1 MTGSRLGEVY
11 DPTGAHL
18 QDPYPLFERARR
30 SEPVFYSARL
40 QAWVVTRYDDVDA
53 ILKDP
58 GTFSSTNSL
67 RPVGEL
73 YPATFAELAAG
84 YPPTPDHVT
93 SDGAAHHRLRAAY
106 AARLTAGVVRTLEP
120 VIRARAESLI
130 EEFVDDRRVEL
141 VSQFASRLPMEVV
154 AELFGIAAEDVP
166 AARSGTESLFQLG
179 NAALTAGAQAQAAAR
194 FVALQRL
201 LAGYIRDRRAA
212 ATGDLISHVV
222 AELAPGDEPLTAEQ
236 EAELVN
242 TVSGTIGAGHITTT
256 HTITIA
262 VRWLLTEPE
271 QWSLLRQRPDLVPNA
286 VEETLRFDAPVA
298 TIFRR
303 CTRPA
308 ALGSTTI
315 PADSDVLVVFASANR
330 DGSHFR
336 EPDRFDV
343 TRPPSRHFAF
353 GAGPH
358 TCLGAALARAQA
370 RIALRVLTERL
381 PQPRL
386 VPGQPIG
393 VHSFNLRGPQA
404 LRLHW

>member
-1 MTGSRLGEVY
+1 MTGSRLGEIY

-18 QDPYPLFERARR
+18 QDPYPLLERARR
-30 SEPVFYSARL
+30 TEPVFYSARL

-53 ILKDP
+53 VLKDP
-58 GTFSSTNSL
+58 ETFSSTNSL
-67 RPVGEL
+67 RSVGEL

-93 SDGAAHHRLRAAY
+93 SDGAAHQRLRAPY

-120 VIRARAESLI
+120 TIRARAESLI
-130 EEFVDDRRVEL
+130 EEFINDRRVEL

-154 AELFGIAAEDVP
+154 AELFGIAEQDVP
-166 AARSGTESLFQLG
+166 ATRSGTEALFELG
-179 NAALTAGAQAQAAAR
+179 NAGLTAEAQAQAAAR
-194 FVALQRL
+194 FVGLQRL
-201 LAGYIRDRRAA
+201 LAGYVRDRRAA

-222 AELAPGDEPLTAEQ
+222 AELAPGDQPLTAEQ

-242 TVSGTIGAGHITTT
+242 TLSGTIGAGHVTTT
-256 HTITIA
+256 HTVTIA

-271 QWSLLRQRPDLVPNA
+271 QWSLLRQHPDLIPNA
-286 VEETLRFDAPVA
+286 VEETLRFDPPVA

-308 ALGSTTI
+308 TVGTTTI

-330 DGSHFR
+330 DGSHFH
-336 EPDRFDV
+336 EPERFDV
-343 TRPPSRHFAF
+343 TRPPGRHFAF
-353 GAGPH
+353 SAGPH
-358 TCLGAALARAQA
+358 TCLGARLARAQTQT
-370 RIALRVLTERL
+370 ALRVLTERL

-386 VPGQPIG
+386 APGQTIG

-404 LRLHW
+404 LHLYW